1 MILDYLQ
8 GHLHSGIIRAVVQYL
23 KAYGYLGDVD
33 MLNASMVK
41 HAIMEAVRRYGGV
54 WTELDSVITRTA
66 LVHQMIN
73 HPRCGCSDKMKL
85 SEDRGNPWL
94 RAGIKNIKWTLV
106 NPLPGWTRDEQITL
120 SKKGLENWGAVCGLQ
135 TTYVPN
141 LQDAH
146 VFLDLCDA
154 RNDGDGR
161 GGMLAYTYLP
171 DAPKPI
177 GMYFDVAEDFRNSTK
192 YLNVFTHE
200 AGHVFCGLDHSSG
213 NDAITS
219 LMDPFYK
226 ANIAAPQPQ
235 DINRALKMWPVV
247 PPAPTPAPSPSLPV
261 KFRTRFSDA
270 SVKIGPQSNGIV
282 VESESLPTIDGYT
295 IVKKLQGM
303 EHAETLNPDAG
314 SPAGS

>member
-8 GHLHSGIIRAVVQYL
+8 GHLHNAIIGAVVRYL
-23 KAYGYLGDVD
+23 KAYGYLGDYAAD

-41 HAIMEAVRRYGGV
+41 HAIMEAVRHYGGV

-94 RAGIKNIKWTLV
+94 RAGIKNIKWTLA
-106 NPLPGWTRDEQITL
+106 NPLPGWTRDEQISL

-154 RNDGDGR
+154 RTDGDGR

-177 GMYFDVAEDFRNSTK
+177 GMYFDVAEDFRTATK

-213 NDAITS
+213 NDSITS

-226 ANIAAPQPQ
+226 ANVASPQPQ
-235 DINRALKMWPVV
+235 DISRALKMWPAV
-247 PPAPTPAPSPSLPV
+247 PPAPVPAPTPTPAPTPSLPV
-261 KFRTRFSDA
+261 TTRLPG
-270 SVKIGPQSNGIV
+270 VVIQST
-282 VESESLPTIDGYT
+282 ELPTIDGYAL
-295 IVKKLQGM
+295 VKKSPIVDEAIRLMG
-303 EHAETLNPDAG
+303 AG
-314 SPAGS
+314 SSDPTG